1 MPSTINPHQAL
12 VYVMVT
18 MSAVDRKM
26 SDHEL
31 MRIGNIVQSLPIFRD
46 FDPERLVSVAEEC
59 GEILSEDGGL
69 DAILGL
75 VKEAL
80 PERLRETAY
89 ALAVEVAA
97 VDLDV
102 QQEELRF
109 LQILR
114 DHLDLDKLTVAAIER
129 AARARYRT
137 M

>member
-1 MPSTINPHQAL
+1 MPTTISAHQAL
-12 VYVMVT
+12 VYLMVT
-18 MSAVDRKM
+18 MSAVDREM
-26 SDHEL
+26 TDHEL
-31 MRIGNIVQSLPIFRD
+31 RRIGGIVQSLPIFRD
-46 FDPERLVSVAEEC
+46 FDPERLVQVAEEC
-59 GEILSEDGGL
+59 GEILSEDNGL
-69 DAILGL
+69 DTILGL

-89 ALAVEVAA
+89 ALAVEIAA

-114 DHLDLDKLTVAAIER
+114 DRLDLDKLTIAAIER

-137 M
+137 L